1 MLLTIYEPILYVKLG
16 LTIVTSKVY
25 TKNVLK
31 TPN

>member
-1 MLLTIYEPILYVKLG
+1 MLLIIYEPILYPKLN
-16 LTIVTSKVY
+16 LTIGTSKVY